1 MKIVNIVLSSKNGGA
16 VQVFIDYIAVLKNIG
31 HEVLA
36 MMTHDAP
43 YADRIENHVSDIK
56 LTK

>member
-31 HEVLA
+31 HEVFA